1 MKLGIL
7 DQSPVTEGRTA
18 QEALTASLELAQEA
32 ERLGYS
38 RYWIAEHH
46 NMPGLACSAP
56 EVMLPY
62 IGAQTAH
69 IKIGSGAVLLPYYK
83 PYKVAETY
91 NMLATLFPGRI
102 DLGIGRAPGGSAET
116 SMALSDNF
124 LKGVAEMPDKIT
136 ELLNFLHQS
145 HPEGEMFSKV
155 APAPVPNAAPL
166 PWILGTSRKSALQ
179 AAEKGIA
186 YCFGHFMSDQ
196 EPEEIVSLYKDSFTP
211 SKNASYP
218 YCIAAVNAICA
229 ETEEQAEELALK
241 SRTWRNRLSGEE
253 GLQETLN
260 SSNKEELL
268 KDMKKKMIIGNPVQ
282 AAEQLEGLASRIGAD
297 ELMIITLTTDYEDRL
312 LSYRLIAEQML

>member
-7 DQSPVTEGRTA
+7 DQSPVPEGRTA
-18 QEALTASLELAQEA
+18 HEALLASLELAQEA

-46 NMPGLACSAP
+46 NMTGLACSAP

-62 IGAQTAH
+62 IGAQTSQ

-124 LKGVAEMPDKIT
+124 LKGVAEMPDKIS

-145 HPEGEMFSKV
+145 HPENEMFSKV
-155 APAPVPNAAPL
+155 APAPVPHSAPQ
-166 PWILGTSRKSALQ
+166 PWILGTSRKSAMQ
-179 AAEKGIA
+179 AAEKGVA

-196 EPEEIVSLYKDSFTP
+196 EPEEIVSLYKDSFIP
-211 SKNASYP
+211 SKNESYP

-229 ETEEQAEELALK
+229 ETEELAEELALK
-241 SRTWRNRLSGEE
+241 SHAWRNMLSGEE
-253 GLQETLN
+253 GLQKSQSSLN
-260 SSNKEELL
+260 KGEILQ
-268 KDMKKKMIIGNPVQ
+268 DMKKKMIIGNPVQ
-282 AAEQLEGLASRIGAD
+282 AAEQLKSLASRIGAD
-297 ELMIITLTTDYEDRL
+297 EIMIITLTTDYEDRL
-312 LSYRLIAEQML
+312 LSYRLIAEQMI

>member
-7 DQSPVTEGRTA
+7 DQSPVPEGRTA
-18 QEALTASLELAQEA
+18 HEALLASLELAQEA

-46 NMPGLACSAP
+46 NMAGLACSAP

-124 LKGVAEMPDKIT
+124 LKGVAEMPDKIS
-136 ELLNFLHQS
+136 ELLTFLEGS
-145 HPEGEMFSKV
+145 HPESHLFSKV
-155 APAPVPNAAPL
+155 APAPVPRSAPF
-166 PWILGTSRKSALQ
+166 PWILGTSKKSAIQ
-179 AAEKGIA
+179 AAEKGTA

-196 EPEEIVSLYKDSFTP
+196 DPVEIISLYKNSFIP
-211 SKNASYP
+211 SRIASAP
-218 YCIAAVNAICA
+218 YCIVAVNAICA

-241 SRTWRNRLSGEE
+241 SRSWRNRLSGEE
-253 GLQETLN
+253 ALQESQN
-260 SSNKEELL
+260 SSNTEETLQ
-268 KDMKKKMIIGNPVQ
+268 DMKKKMIIGNPVQ
-282 AAEQLEGLASRIGAD
+282 AAEQLESLASRIGAD
-297 ELMIITLTTDYEDRL
+297 ELMIITLTTDYQDRL
-312 LSYRLIAEQML
+312 QSYRLIAEQVI

>member
-7 DQSPVTEGRTA
+7 DQSPVPEGRTA
-18 QEALTASLELAQEA
+18 HEALLASLELAQEA

-46 NMPGLACSAP
+46 NMTGLACSAP

-62 IGAQTAH
+62 IGAQTSH

-136 ELLNFLHQS
+136 ELLNFLVGS
-145 HPEGEMFSKV
+145 HPEGHMYSKV
-155 APAPVPNAAPL
+155 APAPVPRSAPL
-166 PWILGTSRKSALQ
+166 PWILGTSKKSAIQ
-179 AAEKGIA
+179 AAEKGTA

-196 EPEEIVSLYKDSFTP
+196 NPEEIISLYKNNYIP
-211 SKNASYP
+211 SKMASAP
-218 YCIAAVNAICA
+218 YCLAAVNVICA
-229 ETEEQAEELALK
+229 ETEEQAEELAIK
-241 SRTWRNRLSGEE
+241 SRSWRNLLSGEE
-253 GLQETLN
+253 AQLEQESLN
-260 SSNKEELL
+260 TEELL
-268 KDMKKKMIIGNPVQ
+268 QDMKKKMIIGNPVQ
-282 AAEQLEGLASRIGAD
+282 AAEQLESLASRIGAD
-297 ELMIITLTTDYEDRL
+297 ELMIITLTTDYQDRL
-312 LSYRLIAEQML
+312 HSYRLIAEQML